1 MLPVVFRPS
10 SPQVSTSARRGVDT
24 RRAAVVG
31 TALLIAVIW
40 ALVAAPAASAQTE
53 DEEEPAQT
61 EVTTGVAGSFSTGD
75 EPVPDVTVT
84 VRTENGDQVAETVS
98 DADGNWL
105 VEIDEPGR
113 YEVSIDTET
122 LPDGVELRDPD
133 RSSLTL
139 NIRDGRASQA
149 LFQLVGGDE
158 QSGAGG
164 PTTLDRIAQASV
176 NGVKFG
182 LIIAMTAI
190 GLSLIFGTTGLVN
203 FAHAEMVTF
212 GAVVAWFLN
221 VEGPELQLLGAA
233 VIAIVLGGLLGGAL
247 ERGMFRPLR
256 ARGTG
261 QFQRLVIT
269 IGLGIVLRQI
279 LLIWFGPNSK
289 PFSDYRIQES
299 LEFGPVSVTPR
310 DLGIIGLSL
319 LTLVL
324 VALLLQRTRIGK
336 AMRAVSDN
344 VDLAESS
351 GIDVTRVVLFVWVL
365 GGGLA
370 AFGGVLQAAT
380 TSVNY
385 LMGFQLLLLMFAG
398 VILGGLGTAYGAMVG
413 SLVVGLT
420 TEVSTVWLSAELKY
434 VWALAVLII
443 VLLFRPEGI
452 LGVKQ
457 RVG

>member
-1 MLPVVFRPS
+1 MLLGVLRSLSPVVSSRSGRSPS
-10 SPQVSTSARRGVDT
+10 RVG
-24 RRAAVVG
+24 AA
-31 TALLIAVIW
+31 ALLVLLLSG
-40 ALVAAPAASAQTE
+40 ALFVGRAPAAAAQ
-53 DEEEPAQT
+53 DEEEPAQQA
-61 EVTTGVAGSFSTGD
+61 EATTGVAGSFTAGE
-75 EPVPDVTVT
+75 EPVPDVTVV
-84 VRTENGDQVAETVS
+84 VRTEEGDQVAETVS

-105 VEIDEPGR
+105 VEIADPGR
-113 YEVSIDTET
+113 YEISIDTDT
-122 LPDGVELRDPD
+122 LPEGVALRDPD

-139 NIRDGRASQA
+139 NIREGRSSQA
-149 LFQLVGGDE
+149 LFQLVGDGD
-158 QSGAGG
+158 SGGSGG
-164 PTTLDRIAQASV
+164 PSTLDRVAQASV
-176 NGVKFG
+176 NGLKFG

-221 VEGPELQLLGAA
+221 VEGPELQLIGAA
-233 VIAIVLGGLLGGAL
+233 VIAIVLGGLLGAVL

-289 PFSDYRIQES
+289 PFSDYRIQDS
-299 LEFGPVSVTPR
+299 LTLGPISVTPR
-310 DLGIIGLSL
+310 DLAIIGMSL
-319 LTLVL
+319 ATLFL

-398 VILGGLGTAYGAMVG
+398 VILGGLGTAYGAMIG

>member
-1 MLPVVFRPS
+1 M
-10 SPQVSTSARRGVDT
+10 G
-24 RRAAVVG
+24 AA
-31 TALLIAVIW
+31 ALLVFVFSG
-40 ALVAAPAASAQTE
+40 ALIVGQAPGAAAQ
-53 DEEEPAQT
+53 DEEEPAQQA
-61 EVTTGVAGSFSTGD
+61 EVTTGVAGSFTAGD
-75 EPVPDVTVT
+75 EPVPDVSVV
-84 VRTENGDQVAETVS
+84 VRTEDGDQVAETVS

-113 YEVSIDTET
+113 YVISIDADT
-122 LPDGVELRDPD
+122 LPEGVALRDPD

-139 NIRDGRASQA
+139 NIREGRSSQA
-149 LFQLVGGDE
+149 LFQLVGGEEDGGG
-158 QSGAGG
+158 SGG
-164 PTTLDRIAQASV
+164 PSTLDRVAQASV
-176 NGVKFG
+176 NGLKFG

-221 VEGPELQLLGAA
+221 VEGPELQLIGAA
-233 VIAIVLGGLLGGAL
+233 VIAIVLGGLLGAVL

-299 LEFGPVSVTPR
+299 LTFGPISVTPR
-310 DLGIIGLSL
+310 DLAIIGMSL
-319 LTLVL
+319 ATLFL

-398 VILGGLGTAYGAMVG
+398 VILGGLGTAYGAMIG

>member
-1 MLPVVFRPS
+1 MLPHVPRFLRRPRPRSLATAVLLVTVQVLVLCLTVS
-10 SPQVSTSARRGVDT
+10 S
-24 RRAAVVG
+24 
-31 TALLIAVIW
+31 
-40 ALVAAPAASAQTE
+40 ASAQE
-53 DEEEPAQT
+53 DDPDDNPQAEA
-61 EVTTGVAGSFSTGD
+61 TTGVAGSFSVGD
-75 EPVPDVTVT
+75 EPVPNVSVIVTD
-84 VRTENGDQVAETVS
+84 EDGSDVAETVS

-105 VEIDEPGR
+105 IEIAEPGR
-113 YEVSIDTET
+113 YDVTVDTET
-122 LPDGVELRDPD
+122 LPEGVELRNPD
-133 RSSLTL
+133 RTTL
-139 NIRDGRASQA
+139 SPNVREGRVTQS
-149 LFQLVGGDE
+149 LFQLAGDSDE
-158 QSGAGG
+158 AITG

-212 GAVVAWFLN
+212 GAIVAWFLN
-221 VEGPELQLLGAA
+221 VEGPQLQLLGAA
-233 VIAIVLGGLLGGAL
+233 AIAIVLGGVLGGIL
-247 ERGMFRPLR
+247 ERGMFQPLR
-256 ARGTG
+256 ERGTG

-289 PFSDYRIQES
+289 PYSDYRIQETIDI
-299 LEFGPVSVTPR
+299 GPVSVTPR
-310 DLGIIGLSL
+310 DVGIIVLSL

-324 VALLLQRTRIGK
+324 VALLLQKTRIGK

-351 GIDVTRVVLFVWVL
+351 GIDVKRIILFVWVL
-365 GGGLA
+365 GGALA

-398 VILGGLGTAYGAMVG
+398 MILGGLGTAYGAMIG

-443 VLLFRPEGI
+443 VLLFKPEGI

>member
-1 MLPVVFRPS
+1 MLPHVQRYSGRTHP
-10 SPQVSTSARRGVDT
+10 RRVL
-24 RRAAVVG
+24 ALLAVVALQFLVLVV
-31 TALLIAVIW
+31 TA
-40 ALVAAPAASAQTE
+40 PTASAQEE
-53 DEEEPAQT
+53 DPSDDPQAEA
-61 EVTTGVAGSFSTGD
+61 TTGLAGSFSVDD
-75 EPVPDVTVT
+75 EPIPDVSVIVT
-84 VRTENGDQVAETVS
+84 DEAGSEIAETVS

-105 VEIDEPGR
+105 IQIDEPGR
-113 YEVSIDTET
+113 YDVTVDAET
-122 LPDGVELRDPD
+122 LPEGVSLRNPD
-133 RSSLTL
+133 RPTL
-139 NIRDGRASQA
+139 SPSVRDGRVTQA
-149 LFQLVGGDE
+149 LFRLVGDGDI
-158 QSGAGG
+158 AAVG

-221 VEGPELQLLGAA
+221 VDGPQIQLIGAA
-233 VIAIVLGGLLGGAL
+233 VIAIVLGGILGGTL
-247 ERGMFRPLR
+247 ERTMFRPLR
-256 ARGTG
+256 ERGTG

-289 PFSDYRIQES
+289 PYSDYRIQS
-299 LEFGPVSVTPR
+299 TIDVGPVSVAPR
-310 DLGIIGLSL
+310 DLAIIGLSL
-319 LTLVL
+319 VTLVL
-324 VALLLQRTRIGK
+324 VALLLQKTRIGK

-351 GIDVTRVVLFVWVL
+351 GIDVKRIVLFVWVL
-365 GGGLA
+365 GGALA
-370 AFGGVLQAAT
+370 AFGGVLQATT

-385 LMGFQLLLLMFAG
+385 LMGFQLLLLMFSG
-398 VILGGLGTAYGAMVG
+398 MILGGLGTAYGAMVG

>member
-1 MLPVVFRPS
+1 MRTRNAML
-10 SPQVSTSARRGVDT
+10 AG
-24 RRAAVVG
+24 
-31 TALLIAVIW
+31 LIAL
-40 ALVAAPAASAQTE
+40 ALVLLRSTAASAEQE
-53 DEEEPAQT
+53 LEQPQQSD
-61 EVTTGVAGSFSTGD
+61 VTTGVAGSFEVDG
-75 EPVPDVTVT
+75 EPIRNVGIVVT
-84 VRTENGDQVAETVS
+84 TEDGEQVAETVS
-98 DADGNWL
+98 DAEGNWL
-105 VEIDEPGR
+105 VEISEPGR
-113 YEVSIDTET
+113 YTVSIEPET
-122 LPDGVELRDPD
+122 LPERVELRDPE
-133 RSSLTL
+133 RTSLTL
-139 NIRDGRASQA
+139 GVREGRVSQS
-149 LFQLVGGDE
+149 LFQLVGEG
-158 QSGAGG
+158 GAGG
-164 PTTLDRIAQASV
+164 GGPSTLDRLAQATV

-221 VEGPELQLLGAA
+221 VETVELQLLGAA
-233 VIAIVLGGLLGGAL
+233 AIAILLGGLLGGVL

-256 ARGTG
+256 LRGTG

-289 PFSDYRIQES
+289 PFSDYRIQDAIEI
-299 LEFGPVSVTPR
+299 GPISVTPR
-310 DLGIIGLSL
+310 DLGIIVLSL

-351 GIDVTRVVLFVWVL
+351 GIDVTKVVLFVWVL
-365 GGGLA
+365 GGALA

-434 VWALAVLII
+434 VWALAILII
-443 VLLFRPEGI
+443 VLLFRPQGI

-457 RVG
+457 RIG

>member
-1 MLPVVFRPS
+1 METRRPVRHRISVATLLFAAL
-10 SPQVSTSARRGVDT
+10 VVVGAAATSAAGAQETEGV
-24 RRAAVVG
+24 
-31 TALLIAVIW
+31 
-40 ALVAAPAASAQTE
+40 E
-53 DEEEPAQT
+53 DDGSQQAEP
-61 EVTTGVAGSFSTGD
+61 TTGVAGSFTANG
-75 EPVPDVTVT
+75 EPVPAVSVV
-84 VRTENGDQVAETVS
+84 VRTEDGEQVAETVS

-105 VEIDEPGR
+105 VELEQPGR
-113 YEVSIDTET
+113 YEISLDTET
-122 LPDGVELRDPD
+122 LPEGIRLRDPD
-133 RSSLTL
+133 RTSLTL
-139 NIRDGRASQA
+139 SIREGRVSQS
-149 LFQLVGGDE
+149 LFQLTGGDE
-158 QSGAGG
+158 GAGSSG
-164 PTTLDRIAQASV
+164 PTTIDRIIQASV
-176 NGVKFG
+176 NGLKFG

-221 VEGPELQLLGAA
+221 VEGPQFQLIGAA
-233 VIAIVLGGLLGGAL
+233 AIAIVLGGVLGGVL

-289 PFSDYRIQES
+289 PFSDYRIQS
-299 LEFGPVSVTPR
+299 SIDIGPVSVTPR
-310 DLGIIGLSL
+310 DLGIMALSL
-319 LTLVL
+319 VTLVL

-336 AMRAVSDN
+336 AMRAVSDSI
-344 VDLAESS
+344 DLSESS
-351 GIDVTRVVLFVWVL
+351 GIDVARVVLFVWVL
-365 GGGLA
+365 GGALA

-420 TEVSTVWLSAELKY
+420 TEISTVWLSAELKY

-443 VLLFRPEGI
+443 VLLFKPDGI

>member
-1 MLPVVFRPS
+1 MLLGVLRSPSPVVSSRSGRSPS
-10 SPQVSTSARRGVDT
+10 RVG
-24 RRAAVVG
+24 AA
-31 TALLIAVIW
+31 ALLVLLLSG
-40 ALVAAPAASAQTE
+40 ALFVGRAPAEAAQ
-53 DEEEPAQT
+53 DEEEPAQQA
-61 EVTTGVAGSFSTGD
+61 EATTGVAGSFTAGE
-75 EPVPDVTVT
+75 EPVPDVTVV
-84 VRTENGDQVAETVS
+84 VRTEDGDQVAETVS

-105 VEIDEPGR
+105 VEIAEPGR
-113 YEVSIDTET
+113 YEISIDTGT
-122 LPDGVELRDPD
+122 LPEGVALRDPD

-139 NIRDGRASQA
+139 NIREGRSSQA
-149 LFQLVGGDE
+149 LFQLVGDGD
-158 QSGAGG
+158 SGGSGG
-164 PTTLDRIAQASV
+164 PSTLDRVAQASV
-176 NGVKFG
+176 NGLKFG

-221 VEGPELQLLGAA
+221 VEGPELQLIGAA
-233 VIAIVLGGLLGGAL
+233 VIAIVLGGLLGGVL

-289 PFSDYRIQES
+289 PFSDYRIQDS
-299 LEFGPVSVTPR
+299 LTLGPISVTPR
-310 DLGIIGLSL
+310 DLAIIGMSL
-319 LTLVL
+319 ATLFL

-398 VILGGLGTAYGAMVG
+398 VILGGLGTAYGAMIG

>member
-1 MLPVVFRPS
+1 MQRVRLMLLLVV
-10 SPQVSTSARRGVDT
+10 VLLVGLSAGPALAQDDGEDDEPATEEIDT
-24 RRAAVVG
+24 GLGGTAAV
-31 TALLIAVIW
+31 
-40 ALVAAPAASAQTE
+40 
-53 DEEEPAQT
+53 
-61 EVTTGVAGSFSTGD
+61 GD
-75 EPVPDVTVT
+75 EPLENVAISVTTEDGDEVADTVT
-84 VRTENGDQVAETVS
+84 
-98 DADGNWL
+98 DADGQWF
-105 VEIDEPGR
+105 VEIEEPGR
-113 YEVSIDTET
+113 YEVT
-122 LPDGVELRDPD
+122 LDAESLPEGVELRDPD
-133 RSSLTL
+133 RDSLTVSV
-139 NIRDGRASQA
+139 RMGRTTQA
-149 LFQLVGGDE
+149 LFRLVGEDAEGLT
-158 QSGAGG
+158 GRGLAG
-164 PTTLDRIAQASV
+164 RIAQASV

-221 VEGPELQLLGAA
+221 TGSPQLHLLYAAPLAIAAGALLGA
-233 VIAIVLGGLLGGAL
+233 GL

-256 ARGTG
+256 GRRTG
-261 QFQRLVIT
+261 RFQLLVIS
-269 IGLGIVLRQI
+269 IGLGIILRQA
-279 LLIWFGPNSK
+279 LLIWFGPNSR
-289 PFSDYRIQES
+289 PYGNFRIQQVLS
-299 LEFGPVSVTPR
+299 FGPISVAPR
-310 DLGIIGLSL
+310 DLAIIGISL
-319 LTLVL
+319 VVLVL
-324 VALLLQRTRIGK
+324 VALLLQRTRMGK

-351 GIDVTRVVLFVWVL
+351 GIDVRRIILFVWAL

-370 AFGGVLQAAT
+370 AFGGVLQATT

-434 VWALAVLII
+434 VWALGVLIL
-443 VLLFRPEGI
+443 VLLFRPQGI
-452 LGVKQ
+452 LGTTQ

>member
-1 MLPVVFRPS
+1 MLATLGAMTLAGPAS
-10 SPQVSTSARRGVDT
+10 AGAQVSGDD
-24 RRAAVVG
+24 
-31 TALLIAVIW
+31 
-40 ALVAAPAASAQTE
+40 E
-53 DEEEPAQT
+53 DEGQQAEA
-61 EVTTGVAGSFSTGD
+61 VTGVAGEFTAGD
-75 EPVPDVTVT
+75 EPVPEVTV
-84 VRTENGDQVAETVS
+84 VVHAEDGSQVAETVS
-98 DADGNWL
+98 DADGRWL
-105 VEIDEPGR
+105 VEIEEPGR
-113 YEVSIDTET
+113 YEISVDPET
-122 LPDGVELRDPD
+122 LPEDISLRDPD
-133 RSSLTL
+133 RSTLTL
-139 NIRDGRASQA
+139 SIREGRVSQA
-149 LFQLVGGDE
+149 LFQLTDGEG
-158 QSGAGG
+158 GAGG
-164 PTTLDRIAQASV
+164 GPSTLDRIAEASV

-221 VEGPELQLLGAA
+221 VEGPQLQLIGAA
-233 VIAIVLGGLLGGAL
+233 IITVGLGGVLGGAL

-256 ARGTG
+256 AHGAG

-289 PFSDYRIQES
+289 PFTDYRIQDS
-299 LEFGPVSVTPR
+299 IDIGPISITPR
-310 DLGIIGLSL
+310 DLSIIIVSL
-319 LTLVL
+319 VVLVL
-324 VALLLQRTRIGK
+324 VGLLLQRTRIGK

-351 GIDVTRVVLFVWVL
+351 GIDVTRVILVVWVL
-365 GGGLA
+365 GGALA

-420 TEVSTVWLSAELKY
+420 TELSTVWLSAELKY
-434 VWALAVLII
+434 VWALAVLIL
-443 VLLFRPEGI
+443 VLLFRPQGI
-452 LGVKQ
+452 LGTTQ